1 MKGGRHYSIPL
12 YLFACPYAHLLARL
26 LARSLANCL
35 FPLKMTAFLWYFPYK
50 LFNSANISKDW
61 MFFSAKIFTW
71 LLARS
76 LACLVPCSPAHLYFV
91 NQFRAI
97 YVQILT
103 IYHLFLPTMSAPA
116 KRYQTQMPSKCLLK
130 IGGNA
135 WLLVNFL
142 GPVEDF
148 FFNFNAR
155 IRFIT
160 PFLYA
165 GCRLPLDSNW
175 LTYKSWFHGF
185 IAYAKKS

>member
-71 LLARS
+71 SLARS

-103 IYHLFLPTMSAPA
+103 IYHLFLPTMSAPDA
-116 KRYQTQMPSKCLLK
+116 PDANAIKMHFKNRRKCSAARQLFW
-130 IGGNA
+130 A
-135 WLLVNFL
+135 SWRF
-142 GPVEDF
+142 F

-175 LTYKSWFHGF
+175 LTDKSWFHGF